1 MLLPFLLEKTKR
13 SRQGM
18 DVDDSANRKEEDL
31 SDEGVWVARFKEDNH
46 MKGLISIGGHRS

>member
-1 MLLPFLLEKTKR
+1 MLPFLLEKTKR